1 MIDTLFFKL
10 IKETV
15 AQTDFRVAQTI
26 SPAELDAFMGRF
38 HGRMSQTF
46 VNSQN
51 IVYPGVL

>member
-38 HGRMSQTF
+38 HGRLSQTF
-46 VNSQN
+46 VNSEN